1 MVLMNE
7 NRHIILPCFFG
18 VVICLLI
25 AGIEGW
31 VTASNTSHWY
41 YALNKPFFNPPSFL
55 FAPVWTVLYIMIG
68 VAAGLIWQRREKH
81 RALFSWFI
89 LQLIFNFLWSFF
101 FFAGE
106 SIRWALIDILLLWIT
121 LLITLGYAYKY
132 YITVVYWLTPY
143 FLWVTFA
150 TVLNFSIWIL
160 NN

>member
-1 MVLMNE
+1 M
-7 NRHIILPCFFG
+7 LPCVFG
-18 VVICLLI
+18 VAICLLI

-31 VTASNTSHWY
+31 VTASNTSQWY

-55 FAPVWTVLYIMIG
+55 FAPVWTVLYVMIG
-68 VAAGLIWQRREKH
+68 VAAGLIWQCREKY

-132 YITVVYWLTPY
+132 YKTVVYWLTPY